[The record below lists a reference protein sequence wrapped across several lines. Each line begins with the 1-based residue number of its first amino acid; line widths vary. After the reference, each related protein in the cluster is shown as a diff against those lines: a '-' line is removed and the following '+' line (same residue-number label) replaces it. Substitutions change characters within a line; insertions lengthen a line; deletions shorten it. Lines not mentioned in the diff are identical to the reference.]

1 MEGMMSKLIATMS
14 LVIMIG
20 TSVGQQPSNCA
31 PPDRRATAIRLARQ
45 INTAEAAAHGQTGR
59 YAAVAELP
67 MPDAPDGFQI
77 QLSTD
82 AATYT
87 FSIKDTQDAC
97 HAAAF
102 SDQAGIIYTGIPI
115 R

>member
-1 MEGMMSKLIATMS
+1 MMPKLIAAMS
-14 LVIMIG
+14 LVMMMG
-20 TSVGQQPSNCA
+20 TSAGQPPSNCA
-31 PPDRRATAIRLARQ
+31 PPDRRTTAIRLARQ

-59 YAAVAELP
+59 YAAVGELP